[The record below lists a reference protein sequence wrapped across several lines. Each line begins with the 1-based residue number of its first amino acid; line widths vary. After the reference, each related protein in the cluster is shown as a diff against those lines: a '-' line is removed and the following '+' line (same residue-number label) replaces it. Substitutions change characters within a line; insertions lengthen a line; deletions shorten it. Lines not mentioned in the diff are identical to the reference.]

1 MNTIEIKSYST
12 EDTITV
18 SQKIASLLRSG
29 DVITLDGD
37 LGAGKT
43 VFTQGLAKS
52 LGVEDYVTSPT
63 FTIMNIYNVTNVT
76 NPNVDNEV
84 YHFDV
89 YRICSPEEMYEIGFD
104 EYLYGNGVCIIEWS
118 SLIEELIPENAI
130 RIQILKDDTNLDE
143 RTIIIKGNNLPE
155 EL

>member
-1 MNTIEIKSYST
+1 MHTIEIKSYST

-63 FTIMNIYNVTNVT
+63 FTIMNIYNVSNVINPHITN
-76 NPNVDNEV
+76 EI

-104 EYLYGNGVCIIEWS
+104 EYLYGDGVCIIEWS
-118 SLIEELIPENAI
+118 SLIEELIPDNAI
-130 RIQILKDDTNLDE
+130 RIQISKDNINFDE
-143 RTIIIKGNNLPE
+143 RTIVIKGNNLPE

>member
-12 EDTITV
+12 EDTIAV

>member
-12 EDTITV
+12 EDTIAV

-63 FTIMNIYNVTNVT
+63 FTIMNIYNVVNVT

-104 EYLYGNGVCIIEWS
+104 EYLYGDGVCIIEWS
-118 SLIEELIPENAI
+118 SLIEELIPESAI